1 MKKYLGIIILLFIS
15 LFITTGCV
23 GEDEIDKL
31 LKEDMKKETIFK
43 LEQEDEKSFTI
54 TIQNAKKGQEAR
66 GTLKVDEN
74 EELKEV
80 YSFHGTL
87 GLNEYLVP
95 KGNTKEEALAS
106 GVTSGEGQGS
116 ISEIPAGEYE
126 VLLIVEDEHLTGTLT
141 YSAEK
146 PEE

>member
-43 LEQEDEKSFTI
+43 LEQENEKSFTI

-87 GLNEYLVP
+87 QLNEYLVP
-95 KGNTKEEALAS
+95 KGKDKEDALVS

-126 VLLIVEDEHLTGTLT
+126 IIFVVEDEHLTGTLSYT
-141 YSAEK
+141 AEK
-146 PEE
+146 PIE